1 MIAGLRNVGDDPPVA
16 IQTNM
21 GCGVHA
27 DEQGQAGLVKFEAL
41 FSADYFDQTVQIG
54 SSQRRVKIIL
64 PEPGRTLSV
73 CRTSLKPLRLPVA
86 V

>member
-1 MIAGLRNVGDDPPVA
+1 
-16 IQTNM
+16 
-21 GCGVHA
+21 
-27 DEQGQAGLVKFEAL
+27 VK
-41 FSADYFDQTVQIG
+41 T
-54 SSQRRVKIIL
+54 IL